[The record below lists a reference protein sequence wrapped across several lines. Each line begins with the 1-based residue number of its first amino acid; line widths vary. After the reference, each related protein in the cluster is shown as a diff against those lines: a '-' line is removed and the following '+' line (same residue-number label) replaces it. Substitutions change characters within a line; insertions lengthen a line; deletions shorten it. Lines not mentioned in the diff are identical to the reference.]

1 MLVILVTHAEQKRA
15 LPFSEVQDEGMN
27 FLSVCFICAASDY
40 RWYFLYPESSAIIE
54 KGMQLTTLNVPLEF
68 FLPKH

>member
-1 MLVILVTHAEQKRA
+1 MLVFQVTHAEQKRT
-15 LPFSEVQDEGMN
+15 LPFSEVQDKGIN
-27 FLSVCFICAASDY
+27 FLSVCFICATNDY

-54 KGMQLTTLNVPLEF
+54 KAMQLTTLNVPLEF